1 MEEIIKYCLKK
12 INISIS
18 VLCGVFVPGI
28 YVWVVRNYDK
38 FIEIDIIK
46 ILMMIIVMLL
56 PSYVVSMFVIAV
68 ITMIVDLLFKNMDI
82 NKIRE
87 QILVYSAAM
96 NAIIAGSLWKTN
108 FVVDQDTIV
117 DCLEM
122 AARLSIP
129 FFLFFIIEA
138 GFEKKKN
145 KNK

>member
-18 VLCGVFVPGI
+18 ILCGVFVPGI

-46 ILMMIIVMLL
+46 ILMMIVVMLL
-56 PSYVVSMFVIAV
+56 PSYVVSMFAIAV
-68 ITMIVDLLFKNMDI
+68 ITMIVDLIFKNMDI

-87 QILVYSAAM
+87 QILVYSAVM
-96 NAIIAGSLWKTN
+96 NIIIASSMWKTY
-108 FVVDQDTIV
+108 FIVDQNTII
-117 DCLEM
+117 DCLKM
-122 AARLSIP
+122 AVGLSIP
-129 FFLFFIIEA
+129 YALFLIIEA
-138 GFEKKKN
+138 CFEKKKN

>member
-46 ILMMIIVMLL
+46 ILMMIVVMLL
-56 PSYVVSMFVIAV
+56 PSYVVSMFAIAV
-68 ITMIVDLLFKNMDI
+68 ITMIVDLIFKNMDI

-87 QILVYSAAM
+87 QILVYSAVM
-96 NAIIAGSLWKTN
+96 NIIIASSMWKTY
-108 FVVDQDTIV
+108 FIVDQNTII
-117 DCLEM
+117 DCLKM
-122 AARLSIP
+122 AIGLSIP
-129 FFLFFIIEA
+129 YALFLIIEA
-138 GFEKKKN
+138 CFEKKKH

>member
-1 MEEIIKYCLKK
+1 MDEIIKYCLKK

-18 VLCGVFVPGI
+18 VLCGVFIPGI

-68 ITMIVDLLFKNMDI
+68 ITMIVDLIFKNMDI

-129 FFLFFIIEA
+129 FFLFFIIDA
-138 GFEKKKN
+138 YFEKKKN

>member
-28 YVWVVRNYDK
+28 YVWIVRNYDK

-56 PSYVVSMFVIAV
+56 PSYVVSMFAIA
-68 ITMIVDLLFKNMDI
+68 IINMIVDLIFKNMDI

-87 QILVYSAAM
+87 QILVYSAVM
-96 NAIIAGSLWKTN
+96 NMIKASSMWKTY
-108 FVVDQDTIV
+108 FIVDQNTII
-117 DCLEM
+117 DCLKM
-122 AARLSIP
+122 AVGLSIP
-129 FFLFFIIEA
+129 YALFLIIEA

>member
-46 ILMMIIVMLL
+46 ILMMIVVMLL
-56 PSYVVSMFVIAV
+56 PSYVVSMFAIAV
-68 ITMIVDLLFKNMDI
+68 ITMIVDLIFKNMDI

-87 QILVYSAAM
+87 QILVYSAVM
-96 NAIIAGSLWKTN
+96 NIIIASSMWKTY
-108 FVVDQDTIV
+108 FIVDQNTII
-117 DCLEM
+117 DCLKM
-122 AARLSIP
+122 AVGLSIP
-129 FFLFFIIEA
+129 YALFLIIEA
-138 GFEKKKN
+138 CFEKKKN

>member
-46 ILMMIIVMLL
+46 ILMMIVVMLL
-56 PSYVVSMFVIAV
+56 PSYVVSMFAIAV
-68 ITMIVDLLFKNMDI
+68 ITMIVDLIFKNMDI

-87 QILVYSAAM
+87 QILVYSAVM
-96 NAIIAGSLWKTN
+96 NIIIASSMWKTY
-108 FVVDQDTIV
+108 FIVDQNTII

>member
-46 ILMMIIVMLL
+46 ILIMIIVMLL
-56 PSYVVSMFVIAV
+56 PSYVVSMVIIAV
-68 ITMIVDLLFKNMDI
+68 IIMIVDLLFKNMDI
-82 NKIRE
+82 DKIKQ

-96 NAIIAGSLWKTN
+96 NSIIAVSLWRTN
-108 FVVDQDTIV
+108 FVVDQNTIV
-117 DCLEM
+117 GCLEM
-122 AARLSIP
+122 AAWLSIP
-129 FFLFFIIEA
+129 LFLFDVIDA
-138 GFEKKKN
+138 VFEKKKDRN
-145 KNK
+145 K

>member
-46 ILMMIIVMLL
+46 ILMMIVVMLL
-56 PSYVVSMFVIAV
+56 PSYVVSMFAIAV
-68 ITMIVDLLFKNMDI
+68 ITMIVDLIFKNMDI

-87 QILVYSAAM
+87 QILVYSAVM
-96 NAIIAGSLWKTN
+96 NIIIASSMWKTY
-108 FVVDQDTIV
+108 FIVDQNTII
-117 DCLEM
+117 DCLKM
-122 AARLSIP
+122 AIGLSIP
-129 FFLFFIIEA
+129 YALFLIIEA
-138 GFEKKKN
+138 CFEKKKN

>member
-28 YVWVVRNYDK
+28 YVWIVRNYDK

-56 PSYVVSMFVIAV
+56 PSYVVSMFAIA
-68 ITMIVDLLFKNMDI
+68 IINMIVDLIFKNMDI

-87 QILVYSAAM
+87 QILVYSAVM
-96 NAIIAGSLWKTN
+96 NMIIASSMWKTY
-108 FVVDQDTIV
+108 FIVDQNTII
-117 DCLEM
+117 DCLKM
-122 AARLSIP
+122 AVGLSIP
-129 FFLFFIIEA
+129 YALFLIIEA